1 MPALQNKQPLFTSQP
16 ILASLQFDP
25 EIPTTLRNPG
35 MDNFN
40 EIYLDDTSNGSLITR
55 ITVNST
61 GLVGDTVT
69 TKIIYIGFQ
78 TGEFEAPLYA
88 SKVMTGIS
96 GLTSTDVVPYVEF
109 TFGNGLITKP
119 TSRIVIA
126 ASTNRSTS
134 GQNGDTISVIVE
146 GGTYDAI

>member
-16 ILASLQFDP
+16 ILLPLQFDP
-25 EIPTTLRNPG
+25 EIPTTFRNPG
-35 MDNFN
+35 MDRFN
-40 EIYLDDTSNGSLITR
+40 EIYLDETSNGSLITR

-61 GLVGDTVT
+61 GLIGDTVT

-78 TGEFEAPLYA
+78 TGDPEAPLYA

-119 TSRIVIA
+119 TSKIVIA
-126 ASTNRSTS
+126 ASTNRSTT
-134 GQNGDTISVIVE
+134 GEDGDAISVIVE

>member
-16 ILASLQFDP
+16 ILLPLQFDP

-35 MDNFN
+35 MDIFN
-40 EIYLDDTSNGSLITR
+40 EIYADETTNGSLITR

-69 TKIIYIGFQ
+69 TKIIYIGLK

-126 ASTNRSTS
+126 ASTN
-134 GQNGDTISVIVE
+134 QNTTGERGDAISVIVE